1 MNKKKKIQRSVLT
14 FTLLFSL
21 GVSSF
26 PLTTTIHADTREKQS
41 AEKKL
46 VSLTERT
53 SLFFEYLQQG
63 KYAEALQLTSTAF

>member
-1 MNKKKKIQRSVLT
+1 MNKKILKSVLT

-26 PLTTTIHADTREKQS
+26 PLTTVIQADTREEKS
-41 AEKKL
+41 AEKKQI
-46 VSLTERT
+46 SLTERT

-63 KYAEALQLTSTAF
+63 KYAEALQLT